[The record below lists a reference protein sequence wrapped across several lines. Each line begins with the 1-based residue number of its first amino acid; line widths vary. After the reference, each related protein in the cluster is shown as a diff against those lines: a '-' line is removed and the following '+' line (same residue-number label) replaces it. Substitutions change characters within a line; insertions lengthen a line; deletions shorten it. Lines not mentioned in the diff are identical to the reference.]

1 MSLDH
6 MESVSL
12 PLDLSEF
19 DDIIDVRTPL
29 EFAEDHLPG
38 ALNLPVL
45 NNEQRVEVGTL
56 YKEATFEARRLGAR
70 YASESIARHLEGELA
85 RRDQHWNPLLYCWRG
100 GKRSWAFATVLRS
113 IGWRARV
120 LEGGYKAWRC
130 FVMDDLD
137 RRLSAPGWNFRI
149 IAGLTGTGK
158 TRLLKALRECGA
170 QVIDLEGIANHRGSL
185 LGSQGEQPSQK
196 KFETRLHHVLCT
208 LNPSRPV
215 FAEAESNRIGSA
227 YIPPAL
233 WREFAQASVIELT
246 LPLPERVKLLL
257 EDYDHFPRDPQTLSS
272 LLDRLRKL
280 RGHNQVDRWQELIST
295 DAWPEFVSSVLEHHY
310 DLCYRRPGSPD
321 SNYQSPSRQLDL
333 PDISAATFLQA
344 ARTLTDTEGAPVS

>member
-120 LEGGYKAWRC
+120 LEGG
-130 FVMDDLD
+130 
-137 RRLSAPGWNFRI
+137 
-149 IAGLTGTGK
+149 
-158 TRLLKALRECGA
+158 
-170 QVIDLEGIANHRGSL
+170 
-185 LGSQGEQPSQK
+185 
-196 KFETRLHHVLCT
+196 
-208 LNPSRPV
+208 
-215 FAEAESNRIGSA
+215 
-227 YIPPAL
+227 
-233 WREFAQASVIELT
+233 
-246 LPLPERVKLLL
+246 
-257 EDYDHFPRDPQTLSS
+257 
-272 LLDRLRKL
+272 
-280 RGHNQVDRWQELIST
+280 
-295 DAWPEFVSSVLEHHY
+295 
-310 DLCYRRPGSPD
+310 
-321 SNYQSPSRQLDL
+321 
-333 PDISAATFLQA
+333 
-344 ARTLTDTEGAPVS
+344 